1 MVLKIGFTPEKLEKL
16 GSILKHCLK
25 FLEKWL
31 HNVRY
36 LRVLYGHALKN

>member
-1 MVLKIGFTPEKLEKL
+1 MVLKIGFTPEKL